1 MRITVERTMGE
12 SYLII
17 EEDNQE
23 NALDSISLETRM
35 LSENR
40 IDRLL
45 PLLVRADGQST
56 RYQYPVSGMTSIRR
70 MYEGSM
76 MGKQDLR
83 SFLTDLKA
91 ALVSSEAYLISTEHI
106 LLDPEYIYRD
116 IKDNAF
122 FFCACPIWECSL
134 QEKLQALAEFL
145 ISVTDHSQDEAIDL
159 SYGFYRYAVAGDY
172 GFDRLLEEAGNKDA
186 GKESDDMTEKM
197 QPANVK
203 PAVGKN
209 AGNTSSGA
217 FGILGFAAV
226 FALVLCFT
234 LCLLL
239 LKFR

>member
-12 SYLII
+12 SYLVI
-17 EEDNQE
+17 EEE
-23 NALDSISLETRM
+23 NPEDALDPLFLETRM

-45 PLLVRADGQST
+45 PLLVRSTGGNT
-56 RYQYPVSGMTSIRR
+56 RYQYPVSGLTSIGKL
-70 MYEGSM
+70 YEGSM

-91 ALVSSEAYLISTEHI
+91 ALVSAEEYLISAEHI
-106 LLDPEYIYRD
+106 LLDPEYIFRD
-116 IKDNAF
+116 LKDNTF
-122 FFCACPIWECSL
+122 LFCACPVWESSL
-134 QEKLQALAEFL
+134 QEKLQALAEYL
-145 ISVTDHSQDEAIDL
+145 ITVTDHSQDEAIDL
-159 SYGFYRYAVAGDY
+159 SYGFYRYAAAGDY
-172 GFDRLLEEAGNKDA
+172 GFDRLLEDGGTCERE
-186 GKESDDMTEKM
+186 KEPDDPVTKK
-197 QPANVK
+197 QPAGEK
-203 PAVGKN
+203 QEAKISRGS
-209 AGNTSSGA
+209 ASSGA